1 MIQIN
6 IHYKLNELNLIVW
19 TYSMKEE
26 MRQSNGFVSNYR
38 FLKEFTFYMTYD
50 RISNIALFSSTG
62 SIKMNLKRFNSMLNG
77 WIFVSNLNTRCQ
89 IRYIQSIHHQV
100 ENPPLCFM
108 DTIALVL
115 DCFLFNISNKWHKRR
130 HRIDSK
136 NFSHFTN
143 KFGVTVFVHTRDIN
157 IFYWLL
163 AQECDRI
170 RCLNWNGI
178 E

>member
-6 IHYKLNELNLIVW
+6 IHYKLNELTLIVL
-19 TYSMKEE
+19 TYIMKEE
-26 MRQSNGFVSNYR
+26 MRQSNGFVLNYR

-89 IRYIQSIHHQV
+89 IRYIQSIHHRV

-115 DCFLFNISNKWHKRR
+115 DCFFLTYQTSDIKDATELIVKISLISLIRSVLR
-130 HRIDSK
+130 SLYIPETLTFFIDCSLK
-136 NFSHFTN
+136 NVIGY
-143 KFGVTVFVHTRDIN
+143 GV
-157 IFYWLL
+157 
-163 AQECDRI
+163 
-170 RCLNWNGI
+170 
-178 E
+178 